1 MRSVDPWWRKRT
13 SALDV
18 PDDSTDSG
26 LRDAPRRTTTSLA
39 MLMLLPPKLS
49 IAANPSAPIPNADP
63 RPLFWVTG
71 IVLGVLALWVL
82 YVVFFGEARK
92 GPSVAAKSS
101 DAAK

>member
-1 MRSVDPWWRKRT
+1 MH
-13 SALDV
+13 L
-18 PDDSTDSG
+18 
-26 LRDAPRRTTTSLA
+26 
-39 MLMLLPPKLS
+39 LMLLPPKLT

-71 IVLGVLALWVL
+71 VVLGLLALWVL

-92 GPSVAAKSS
+92 PASVAVKSG